1 MAIRV
6 NNQSIEEEVQMLKR
20 LLDSVVIGGVLALA
34 AGLAPAPAAAQ
45 GKVSVPLLLCPA
57 GCGPTEGDTIL
68 MVQMIKEGYPVT
80 LLPQESPGYMYNIRE
95 MAKEANWK
103 RVAFST
109 EDVLIQLAL
118 KWGGTPQL
126 KEFLPERVPI
136 KFKLLYG
143 ETWWAQGKFFVTFDP
158 KIKSISDLKG
168 KRISLGLRSQSDW
181 GVFSRI
187 VLAEYGITPENSDIR
202 HLTPGVLTQQLI
214 DGTTDGAVSVFGM
227 EPNQKEWLIGGPLR
241 QLEASGKPLRYL
253 GVEKAMIDRINKRWG
268 TTFIHAVVPAG
279 TLPKQT
285 EPLQVGL
292 VRGYKA
298 VHPTFSDDAAYQIVM
313 AVAKL
318 APKLRD
324 LHILWKI
331 WSPELM
337 LAGLSEENVHPGA
350 KKAYVELGWWDKVK
364 NYPAVTYPQ

>member
-1 MAIRV
+1 
-6 NNQSIEEEVQMLKR
+6 ML
-20 LLDSVVIGGVLALA
+20 
-34 AGLAPAPAAAQ
+34 
-45 GKVSVPLLLCPA
+45 
-57 GCGPTEGDTIL
+57 
-68 MVQMIKEGYPVT
+68 
-80 LLPQESPGYMYNIRE
+80 
-95 MAKEANWK
+95 
-103 RVAFST
+103 FST

-118 KWGGTPQL
+118 KWGGTPEI
-126 KEFLPERVPI
+126 KEFLPEAVPI

-158 KIKSISDLKG
+158 KIRTVGDLKG

-181 GVFSRI
+181 GVFSRL
-187 VLAEYGITPENSDIR
+187 VLQEYGITPANSDIR
-202 HLTPGVLTQQLI
+202 HLTPAQLTQQLI
-214 DGTTDGAVSVFGM
+214 DGTTDGATSVFGM
-227 EPNQKEWLIGGPLR
+227 EPHQKEWLIGGPLR

-253 GVEKAMIDRINKRWG
+253 GVDKATIDKLNQRWG
-268 TTFIHAVVPAG
+268 TTFIHVRLPPN

-285 EPLQVGL
+285 EPLDVGL

-298 VHPTFSDDAAYQIVM
+298 AHEQFPEDQAYQLVM

-337 LAGLSEENVHPGA
+337 VAGLSDENVHPGA
-350 KKAYVELGWWDKVK
+350 KRAYIELGWWDKRK
-364 NYPAVTYPQ
+364 DYPAMTY

>member
-1 MAIRV
+1 
-6 NNQSIEEEVQMLKR
+6 MLKHV
-20 LLDSVVIGGVLALA
+20 LIGICLALTA
-34 AGLAPAPAAAQ
+34 SWAMAQ
-45 GKVSVPLLLCPA
+45 QKLSVPLLLCPA

-68 MVQMIKEGYPVT
+68 MVQMIKEGSRVT

-95 MAKEANWK
+95 MKEERNWK
-103 RVAFST
+103 RFLFST
-109 EDVLIQLAL
+109 EDVLIQLAM
-118 KWGGTPQL
+118 KWGGTPKI
-126 KEFLPERVPI
+126 KEFLPEPVPI
-136 KFKLLYG
+136 RFKLLYG
-143 ETWWAQGKFFVTFDP
+143 ETWWAQGKFFVTFNP
-158 KIKSISDLKG
+158 NIRKVADLKG

-187 VLAEYGITPENSDIR
+187 VLDEYGITPDNSDIR
-202 HLTPGVLTQQLI
+202 HLTPGALTQQLI
-214 DGTTDGAVSVFGM
+214 DGTTDGATSVFGM
-227 EPNQKEWLIGGPLR
+227 EPHMKEWMIGGPLR

-253 GVEKAMIDRINKRWG
+253 GVEKEIIDAINKRYG
-268 TTFIHAVVPAG
+268 TTFIHTVIPAG

-285 EPLQVGL
+285 EPLPVGL

-298 VHPTFSDDAAYQIVM
+298 AHEQFPEDAAYEIVM

-324 LHILWKI
+324 LHVLWKI

-350 KKAYVELGWWDKVK
+350 KRAYVELGWWDRAKK
-364 NYPAVTYPQ
+364 FPPVTYPN